1 LAPAARGLDAFC
13 ARRRGG
19 LPMPKHTISRR
30 RFVKT
35 AGGAALAA
43 GVASSA
49 LAPRAAHAQ
58 KKTLRIIQ
66 WSHFVPGYDK
76 WFDGVF
82 CKQWGE
88 KHDTDVRV
96 DHISIGEIN
105 ARAAAEVAAQKGHDL
120 FMFLSPPAAYEK
132 QVIDH
137 GEIYQQVAKKHGKPI
152 DLGHKSTFNPRTKKY
167 FAFSDSYVPDPGNYR
182 QDLWSQ
188 VGYPHGPDTYDDLLK
203 GAKAIKDK
211 FGNPC
216 GMGLSQELDTNMAV
230 RAILWSFG
238 GSEQDEE
245 GRVTINSKGT
255 IDALKYVRELY
266 KQTETPEVF
275 TWDPSSNNRGILAG
289 KLSYVANAISVTRTA
304 EKDNPEMSKK
314 IQLVPAPKGPVR
326 RIAAEHVMDCYV
338 VWNFAENKE
347 GAKQFLVD
355 YIDSFPD
362 AFKASE
368 FYNFPCFASTVPN
381 IKELISNDPKASPPD
396 KYKVLANVLDWATNV
411 GYPGYA
417 TAAIDEVFNT
427 FQLPTMF
434 AKVAR
439 DELSPEDAVKTAERE
454 IKRIFDKWKSA

>member
-1 LAPAARGLDAFC
+1 MPTKKIT
-13 ARRRGG
+13 RRG
-19 LPMPKHTISRR
+19 
-30 RFVKT
+30 FVK
-35 AGGAALAA
+35 AAGAATLAA
-43 GVASSA
+43 SA
-49 LAPRAAHAQ
+49 AGAGLAPRSARAQ
-58 KKTLRIIQ
+58 RKTLKIIQ

-105 ARAAAEVAAQKGHDL
+105 ARAAAEVSAQKGHDL

-137 GEIYQQVAKKHGKPI
+137 SEIYQEVAKKHGKPI
-152 DLGHKSTFNPRTKKY
+152 ELGHKSTFNPKTKKY

-182 QDLWSQ
+182 KDLWSQ
-188 VGYPHGPDTYDDLLK
+188 VGFPNGPDTYDDLYK
-203 GAKAIKDK
+203 GAKAIKEK
-211 FGNPC
+211 VGNPC
-216 GMGLSQELDTNMAV
+216 GLGLSQELDTNMAV

-255 IDALKYVRELY
+255 LEALKYMKALY
-266 KQTETPEVF
+266 KDAETPEVF

-304 EKDNPEMSKK
+304 EKDNPEMSKQ

-347 GAKQFLVD
+347 GAKRFLVD
-355 YIDSFPD
+355 YIDAFAD

-368 FYNFPCFASTVPN
+368 FYNFPCFTQTVPN
-381 IKELISNDPKASPPD
+381 LKDLIANDPKASPPD
-396 KYKVLANVLDWATNV
+396 KYKVLGNVLEWATNV

-439 DELSPEDAVKTAERE
+439 DEMSPEDAVRTAERE
-454 IKRIFDKWKSA
+454 IKRIFDKWKSAG

>member
-1 LAPAARGLDAFC
+1 MASRKRGLT
-13 ARRRGG
+13 RRE
-19 LPMPKHTISRR
+19 
-30 RFVKT
+30 FVKA
-35 AGGAALAA
+35 AGVGALAA
-43 GVASSA
+43 AAGSA
-49 LAPRAAHAQ
+49 GLVPRAARAQ
-58 KKTLRIIQ
+58 GKTLRIIQ

-88 KHDTDVRV
+88 KNGTQVTV
-96 DHISIGEIN
+96 DHIAIGEIN
-105 ARAAAEVAAQKGHDL
+105 ARAAAEASAQRGHDI

-137 GEIYQQVAKKHGKPI
+137 AEIYQAVEKKWGKVI
-152 DLGHKSTFNPRTKKY
+152 DLGHKSTFNPKTKKY
-167 FAFSDSYVPDPGNYR
+167 FAFSDSYVPDPGDYR

-188 VGYPHGPDTYDDLLK
+188 VGYPKGPDTYDDLRK
-203 GAKAIKDK
+203 GAKAIKEK

-216 GMGLSQELDTNMAV
+216 GIGLSQELDTNMAM
-230 RAILWSFG
+230 RALLWSFG
-238 GSEQDEE
+238 GSEQDPE
-245 GRVTINSKGT
+245 GRVVINSPQT
-255 IDALKYVRELY
+255 IEALKYMRALFKEA
-266 KQTETPEVF
+266 ETGEVF

-314 IQLVPAPKGPVR
+314 IQLVRAPKGPVR

-347 GAKQFLVD
+347 GAKKFLAD
-355 YIDSFPD
+355 YIDAFGE

-368 FYNFPCFASTVPN
+368 FYNFPCFPKTVPDLTT
-381 IKELISNDPKASPPD
+381 LIANDPKASPPD
-396 KYKVLANVLDWATNV
+396 KYAVLGDVLEWATNV

-417 TAAIDEVFNT
+417 SGAIDEAFNT
-427 FQLPTMF
+427 FVIPTMF

-439 DELSPEDAVKTAERE
+439 DELSPEDGARAAEKE
-454 IKRIFDKWKSA
+454 LKRIFEKWKSAT